1 MDADYDI
8 FEIVAVIRD
17 FWLVGAKSCQRKYYT
32 NHGRQPWTS
41 GNYVVNRQEHFRARR
56 FNERIEFHGLFK
68 LRKEAQ
74 AALDRMNKEW
84 ERVLTMASGIAP
96 VAILKANRMEVKKTA
111 SQGLQLAKDARAIQ
125 TFCGHKPCITGFTCR
140 LPENSK
146 SGSAIIS
153 FILVLAKVTVLNN
166 VY

>member
-96 VAILKANRMEVKKTA
+96 VAILKANRMEVKKLLRKDY
-111 SQGLQLAKDARAIQ
+111 SWQKMLGLYKLFADINRA
-125 TFCGHKPCITGFTCR
+125 
-140 LPENSK
+140 
-146 SGSAIIS
+146 
-153 FILVLAKVTVLNN
+153 
-166 VY
+166 